1 MSHRS
6 SSYDGHFD
14 HYHHIS
20 QTSHSVFSGNVSWVP
35 ITRRS
40 GTCWEWSCCSSF
52 WLACVK
58 LTFSIFVGHF
68 VFDQFHFYQ
77 ICFHRFEGCH
87 LQVGR
92 QQELSQVSRRNLGYF
107 FVDTYYI
114 NSFIF
119 HCTSYYRRIF
129 LIVEKMCCIHMVYL
143 SYTANKICKMSTCP
157 FMFHVPTNIRIVRFG
172 SCLQHLVVINH
183 FDNLNCYRI
192 TKSLLY

>member
-52 WLACVK
+52 WFACVK

-107 FVDTYYI
+107 FVDTYIYSFLYLSLNMLLWTYI
-114 NSFIF
+114 SN
-119 HCTSYYRRIF
+119 CWEYVLYSYDHMTAKKYAECLPVHSCSTFRRISE
-129 LIVEKMCCIHMVYL
+129 LCDLEVVCNIWWSSI
-143 SYTANKICKMSTCP
+143 IST
-157 FMFHVPTNIRIVRFG
+157 T
-172 SCLQHLVVINH
+172 
-183 FDNLNCYRI
+183 
-192 TKSLLY
+192 